1 MFNQQMYKSCLMFIE
16 NARHDKIP
24 VLMFV
29 YDVEELA
36 ALTPAL
42 YEIVGFDLGDPIMLI
57 TPTMSVPD
65 AVNLMANHEQGVM
78 AAVYNPSYAYGW
90 KTEHPVCLCC
100 SFALDVEHAAQLR
113 NRTTG
118 FTFVAER
125 PELRLGRLA
134 SPRKSG

>member
-1 MFNQQMYKSCLMFIE
+1 MFNMQMYQSCLMFIE

-42 YEIVGFDLGDPIMLI
+42 YEIVGFDISDPIMLI

-65 AVNLMANHEQGVM
+65 SVNLMAQHKEGIMAGV
-78 AAVYNPSYAYGW
+78 YTPSYAQGW
-90 KTEHPVCLCC
+90 KTEYPIGLCC
-100 SFALDVEHAAQLR
+100 SFALDTEHATQLR
-113 NRTTG
+113 SRTSG

-125 PELRLGRLA
+125 PQLQLGRLA
-134 SPRKSG
+134 SPR